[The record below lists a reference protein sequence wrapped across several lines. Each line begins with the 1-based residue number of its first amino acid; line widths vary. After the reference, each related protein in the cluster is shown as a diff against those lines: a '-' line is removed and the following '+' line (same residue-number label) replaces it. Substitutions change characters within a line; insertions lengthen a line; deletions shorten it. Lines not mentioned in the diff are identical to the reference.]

1 MRNSAAEEEDP
12 PGAEE
17 VDVLEIIQSYMEADT
32 VN

>member
-12 PGAEE
+12 PVAE
-17 VDVLEIIQSYMEADT
+17 DLDPPLIQSYMEADT